1 MSFKRRT
8 DELATR
14 SLGNLGPLKKKRRST
29 CSAGRSEADL
39 ADSASPHRSLLQIAL
54 TGSKGS
60 FVALDPLSSS
70 TSNLSWSGG
79 MAHTKMLGRDHY
91 KPSKPSNLAMG
102 DEEPEYIK
110 APVVCTCIMQ
120 ISIHSPSM
128 KCKSS

>member
-1 MSFKRRT
+1 MSLKRRT

-14 SLGNLGPLKKKRRST
+14 SLGNLQPGRKKRHST
-29 CSAGRSEADL
+29 GRSENDIADQF
-39 ADSASPHRSLLQIAL
+39 SPHRSLLQIAL

-91 KPSKPSNLAMG
+91 KPSKPSQLALG
-102 DEEPEYIK
+102 LADEDGYIR
-110 APVVCTCIMQ
+110 APVVR
-120 ISIHSPSM
+120 S
-128 KCKSS
+128 